1 MGQLLLCRQPQILI
15 IVEAGGGG
23 AFIVLPLAKVRDEGR
38 KQVED
43 TDCDSWDSGQQ
54 PVFSPSSIPN
64 LGGQSRWIDCSPI
77 PIALGPIG
85 RLPSPLP
92 EQQHH
97 IGPHPHTAHPFSMQH
112 LVPSRDLE
120 G

>member
-1 MGQLLLCRQPQILI
+1 MTPG
-15 IVEAGGGG
+15 
-23 AFIVLPLAKVRDEGR
+23 
-38 KQVED
+38 
-43 TDCDSWDSGQQ
+43 DSGQQ

-64 LGGQSRWIDCSPI
+64 LGGQSWWIDCSLSPNCSGTDWE
-77 PIALGPIG
+77 A
-85 RLPSPLP
+85 PSPLP

-120 G
+120 GVIDSWEAVESGPSWLLFLFS